1 MKTTAK
7 KRPNFLFIL
16 SDDHGA
22 WAMGC
27 AGNKE
32 LKTPNLD
39 RLADMGVRFNNFFC
53 ASPVCS
59 PARASI
65 MCGKI
70 PSAHGV
76 HDWLAKG
83 NLSDEKIDKNLL
95 AEYEKEDL
103 PWYYAWGKS
112 QITGDSPVQYLAP
125 HRTITGELAKTGYE
139 CALSGKWH
147 IGDSATPQAGCTYWK
162 TLALGGDNYFYPM
175 MLVDGKIKM
184 IENEYVTDVITANAL
199 EFLNE
204 RDREKPF
211 FLSVNYTAP
220 HSPWSAVHHKKE
232 YIDMYRECPFETT
245 PNLPP
250 HQWTRFGSITLE
262 EWNSRPH
269 TGIRYSQM
277 NYPPIPET
285 WQEHRRESLTG
296 YYAAISAMDES
307 IGRIIDRLEADGLL
321 ENTVIV
327 FTADNG
333 MNMGHH
339 GIWGKGNGT
348 CPVNMY
354 DTSVK
359 VPAIIAAPGRFEGHR
374 VSDEMLS
381 HYDLFPTLLD
391 IADVEIDPD
400 PEQPGASFKNLLE
413 GKPER
418 VRENVVVY
426 DEYGPCRMIRNKD
439 YKLVLRYP
447 GPCELYDLNAD
458 PDEYDN
464 LYDNPDYKAL
474 IAEMTADLDNWFE
487 KYANPEFDGKREAV
501 TGGGQRGRHSFG
513 VKV

>member
-1 MKTTAK
+1 MKNN
-7 KRPNFLFIL
+7 RPNFLFIL

-39 RLADMGVRFNNFFC
+39 RLADMGVRFENFFC

-65 MCGKI
+65 MCGKM

-83 NLSDEKIDKNLL
+83 NLSDDKINEDLL
-95 AEYEKEDL
+95 KAYEKEGL

-112 QITGDSPVQYLAP
+112 QITGDTPIQYLAP
-125 HRTITGELAKTGYE
+125 HRTITGEMAKAGYE

-147 IGDSATPQAGCTYWK
+147 IGDSATPQAGYTYWK
-162 TLALGGDNYFYPM
+162 TIALGGDNYFYPM
-175 MLVDGKIKM
+175 MLVDGKINM
-184 IENEYVTDVITANAL
+184 LENKYVTDVITDNAI
-199 EFLNE
+199 EFLDT
-204 RDREKPF
+204 RDKEKPF
-211 FLSVNYTAP
+211 YLSVSYTAP

-232 YIDMYRECPFETT
+232 YIDMYKDCPFDST

-250 HQWTRFGSITLE
+250 HNWTRFGKITLE
-262 EWNSRPH
+262 EWNSQSHP
-269 TGIRYSQM
+269 GIRYSQM

-296 YYAAISAMDES
+296 YYAAISAMDEN
-307 IGRIIDRLEADGLL
+307 IGRLLDRLEEEGIL
-321 ENTVIV
+321 ENTVII

-348 CPVNMY
+348 KPVNMY

-359 VPAIIAAPGRFEGHR
+359 VPAIIAAPGRFGGQR
-374 VSDEMLS
+374 VSEEMLS

-391 IADVEIDPD
+391 IAGVENTPD
-400 PEQPGASFKNLLE
+400 PEQPGSSFKLLLE
-413 GKPER
+413 GSKER
-418 VRENVVVY
+418 IRENIVVF

-458 PDEYDN
+458 PDEYNN
-464 LYDNPDYKAL
+464 LYDNPCYTGI
-474 IAEMTADLDNWFE
+474 IADMTTELDVWFS
-487 KYANPEFDGKREAV
+487 KYVNPDFDGKNEAV
-501 TGGGQRGRHSFG
+501 TGGGQYDRHSFG
-513 VKV
+513 GKV

>member
-1 MKTTAK
+1 MKD

-27 AGNKE
+27 SGNKE

-39 RLADMGVRFNNFFC
+39 RLAEMGVRFENFFC

-65 MCGKI
+65 MCGKM

-83 NLSDEKIDKNLL
+83 NLAREQISEELLDDYQKDE
-95 AEYEKEDL
+95 L

-112 QITGDSPVQYLAP
+112 QLTGDSPIEYLAP
-125 HRTITGELAKTGYE
+125 HRTITGELAKAGYE
-139 CALSGKWH
+139 CGLSGKWH
-147 IGDSATPQAGCTYWK
+147 IGASATPQAGYTYWRSM
-162 TLALGGDNYFYPM
+162 ALGGDNYFHPL

-184 IENEYVTDVITANAL
+184 VEGEYVTDLITDNAL
-199 EFLNE
+199 EFLDT
-204 RDREKPF
+204 RDSEKPF

-220 HSPWSAVHHKKE
+220 HSPWSEVHHKKE
-232 YIDMYRECPFETT
+232 YIDMYRDCAFEST

-250 HQWTRFGSITLE
+250 HNWTRFGSITLD
-262 EWNSRPH
+262 EWNSQPH
-269 TGIRYSQM
+269 PGIRYSQM

-296 YYAAISAMDES
+296 YYAAISAMDEN
-307 IGRIIDRLEADGLL
+307 IGRLLDRLEADGELQ
-321 ENTVIV
+321 NTVIV

-348 CPVNMY
+348 KPVNMY

-359 VPAIIAAPGRFEGHR
+359 VPAIIAAPSRFEGRR

-381 HYDLFPTLLD
+381 HYDLFPTLLE
-391 IADVEIDPD
+391 IAGLENAPD
-400 PEQPGASFKNLLE
+400 SEQPGASFVNLLE
-413 GKPER
+413 GKSER
-418 VRENVVVY
+418 VRDNIVVF

-447 GPCELYDLNAD
+447 GPCELYDLNND
-458 PDEYDN
+458 PDEYNN
-464 LYDNPDYKAL
+464 LYDNTDYADL
-474 IAEMTADLDNWFE
+474 IASMVSELDNWFE
-487 KYANPEFDGKREAV
+487 KYVNPEFDGKNEAV
-501 TGGGQRGRHSFG
+501 TGGGQRGRHCFG
-513 VKV
+513 GKV